1 MLDALY
7 RDEAQQGVTVIGLS
21 ADDRHDRADAVK
33 AARAVSYPTGLLSEA
48 TVNDF
53 GAPQLLPMTYVIAR
67 NGTIAA
73 SLSANR
79 GALSATALKQFVASL
94 LAVADSP
101 AEPMQ
106 P

>member
-1 MLDALY
+1 
-7 RDEAQQGVTVIGLS
+7 
-21 ADDRHDRADAVK
+21 VK

-79 GALSATALKQFVASL
+79 QRTERDGTEAGRRVAVGRCRSARGAKAALTMGGHDGRRPVG
-94 LAVADSP
+94 
-101 AEPMQ
+101 
-106 P
+106 